1 MTLPNSRNTTY
12 AVKSQVKSAD
22 LNDIQDLL
30 VQLNKEK
37 ILKYDSIRVTSSSA
51 DTYDAVLRGLG
62 RHPVTGVY
70 CLSVRD
76 PGINSKMAYLR
87 EDGVTIE
94 ESTVVG
100 DDTLTDHVAFAPSKD
115 IASSGPGLYASA
127 GLAGGDFRIFYSL
140 TGIGSWTAVTN
151 DFTPPTGTDPVP
163 SMAYDEVTGA
173 VVGGV
178 TRVGQV
184 PKLFRIVDSGTPTLT
199 LPTTV
204 PAFAASDSDTS
215 ARNIYTL
222 ASGGGVSLFAYI
234 LDTNAYSVSKSTDGG
249 DVWTTVTAPT
259 APTGTGRLFGVY
271 FVPATLS
278 NVAKFIAITTDGTDL
293 IVYSTIDNAATW
305 QVEYTDTVSSHEA
318 SNEDIVFIDGNI
330 VMWDKVTPSNN
341 EVRVLNMATG
351 KSYTFRVEFGGNNL
365 STDGTKLLIASLS
378 ASAGA
383 FVFITTNPVAL
394 GLDVDGDPL

>member
-1 MTLPNSRNTTY
+1 MTLPNSRNTTF
-12 AVKSQVKSAD
+12 APKSQLPAAD
-22 LNDIQDLL
+22 MNDIQDLL
-30 VQLNKEK
+30 VSLNKEK
-37 ILKYDSIRVTSSSA
+37 ILKYDSIRATSSST

-76 PGINSKMAYLR
+76 PGVNSKMASIK
-87 EDGVTIE
+87 EDGITII
-94 ESTVVG
+94 TNTTVG
-100 DDTLTDHVAFAPSKD
+100 DDGLTDHVAFAPSKD

-127 GLAGGDFRIFYSL
+127 GIAGGNFRIFYSL
-140 TGIGSWTAVTN
+140 TGFSWTAVTT
-151 DFTPPTGTDPVP
+151 DFTPPTGTDPTP
-163 SMAYDEVTGA
+163 SMAYDSTAGV

-178 TRVGQV
+178 NVAGQV
-184 PKLFRIVDSGTPTLT
+184 PKLFRIVDSVTPTLT

-204 PAFAASDSDTS
+204 PAFAASHSDVT

-222 ASGGGVSLFAYI
+222 ASGGGVSLFVYA
-234 LDTNAYSVSKSTDGG
+234 LNTNAYSVSKSTDGG

-259 APTGTGRLFGVY
+259 APSGTGRLFGVY

-305 QVEYTDTVSSHEA
+305 QVEYTDTTSVHEA
-318 SNEDIVFIDGNI
+318 SNEDIVFIDGNV
-330 VMWDKVTPSNN
+330 VMWDKVASQN
-341 EVRVLNMATG
+341 EVRVLNIATG
-351 KSYTFRVEFGGNNL
+351 KSYTFFVESGGNNL
-365 STDGTKLLIASLS
+365 ATDGTKLLIASI
-378 ASAGA
+378 SAGA
-383 FVFITTNPVAL
+383 GAPVYITTNPVAT